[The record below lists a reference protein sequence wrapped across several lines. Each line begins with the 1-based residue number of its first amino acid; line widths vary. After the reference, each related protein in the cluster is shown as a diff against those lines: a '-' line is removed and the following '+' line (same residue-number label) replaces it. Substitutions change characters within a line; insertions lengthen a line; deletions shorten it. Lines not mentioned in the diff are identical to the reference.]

1 VSENLARKR
10 LRTSGVTV
18 IISLSLVLFMLGI
31 LGLVIINASKLSTH
45 FRENVGFQVFLKDTA
60 TSAQTDLLM
69 QEINDARFSKKVT
82 FVSKEEAAVSL
93 KEDLGEDFISLMG
106 SNPLLNSINIKLNAE
121 YAQSDTL
128 AIIEKALM
136 KKPFVKEVV
145 YQKIMIDRLNKNTR
159 AVALFILIFST
170 ALLIVA
176 IALINNTIRLS
187 IYSKRFLIRTMYLV
201 GATKGF
207 ISKPFILKGC
217 RQGVIAGVVAGLLLG
232 LFLTISLK
240 YIPDLLAFQDEN
252 LLVMLFGGMIVT
264 GIVISALSALFA
276 VSRYL
281 NLKTS
286 DLYF

>member
-1 VSENLARKR
+1 
-10 LRTSGVTV
+10 
-18 IISLSLVLFMLGI
+18 
-31 LGLVIINASKLSTH
+31 
-45 FRENVGFQVFLKDTA
+45 
-60 TSAQTDLLM
+60 
-69 QEINDARFSKKVT
+69 
-82 FVSKEEAAVSL
+82 
-93 KEDLGEDFISLMG
+93 
-106 SNPLLNSINIKLNAE
+106 
-121 YAQSDTL
+121 
-128 AIIEKALM
+128 
-136 KKPFVKEVV
+136 
-145 YQKIMIDRLNKNTR
+145 MIDRLNKNTR